1 MTLGF
6 LDGDVFRGLAFRI
19 LVFLTLALLPFGVI
33 AVIQTQ
39 QIARSAERNA
49 ELSLLGL
56 TEQAATVE
64 RAAIQEAFGTAMAL
78 GSIIQPYI
86 DQPEACSRFL
96 ATYRENTA
104 TYSHVGYIPLDGM
117 IECTSSMRRFDWSQI
132 EEFEERMANPRRAV
146 RASPTGPLS
155 GQPVIVIYQP
165 LQIDGTFAG
174 YLTLSLPL
182 PAIRSQERAELQRKP
197 EDVVIFNSEGRLL
210 LSDRGIAT
218 TEADLP
224 RNRSLK
230 LLVGEDGAVFSDEN
244 ADGEPRV
251 YSIVP
256 IVSGV
261 VYSMSVWHPADLP
274 VARGA
279 GMLSSFLPVAMW
291 LASLIVAFWS
301 LNRLAIRHIRKLGRQ
316 MRLFAYNRAMPRST
330 LIGRGVPRE
339 LVEMQQAFIGM
350 AESIIRDEAA
360 LEDNIRDK
368 NILLKEVHHRVKN
381 NLQLIS
387 SIMNMQIR
395 RAQSEDARFVLKRL
409 QERILSLA
417 TVHKNLYQSDN
428 ALDRVDAGAL
438 LKEIVRQLL
447 HVGLPAG
454 AGVKVEKSF
463 DAVEMDADDAAPLTL
478 LVSEAVTNAMKYI
491 GRRPDTG
498 EAKLEIGLHRV
509 AQDRAEFRIA
519 NTTGTGRGPD
529 GTGLGSQLINA
540 FARQLNGE
548 VDVTCEN
555 GLHVL
560 SLSFPVTYR
569 SRTTTDY

>member
-6 LDGDVFRGLAFRI
+6 LDGDVFRGLAFRMLI
-19 LVFLTLALLPFGVI
+19 FLTLALLPFGII
-33 AVIQTQ
+33 AVLQTQ
-39 QIARSAERNA
+39 QIAETAERNA

-56 TEQAATVE
+56 TEQAATAE
-64 RAAIQEAFGTAMAL
+64 RAAIQEAFGTAAAL
-78 GSIIQPYI
+78 GSIIQPYL
-86 DQPEACSRFL
+86 DQPEECSRFL
-96 ATYRENTA
+96 ATYREATA
-104 TYSHVGYIPLDGM
+104 TYTHVGYIPPDGM
-117 IECTSSMRRFDWSQI
+117 IECTSSMRRFDWSQV
-132 EEFEERMANPRRAV
+132 EEFDQSMTNPRRTV
-146 RASPTGPLS
+146 RARPMGPLS

-165 LQIDGTFAG
+165 LRVDEAFVG

-182 PAIRSQERAELQRKP
+182 TSIRSGTRSQPERKP
-197 EDVVIFNSEGRLL
+197 QDVVIFNAEGRVLL
-210 LSDRGIAT
+210 TDRGISES
-218 TEADLP
+218 EADLP

-230 LLVGEDGAVFSDEN
+230 LLIGEDGSVFDDEN
-244 ADGEPRV
+244 VAGEPRV
-251 YSIVP
+251 YSVVP
-256 IVSGV
+256 IVSNV
-261 VYSMSVWHPADLP
+261 VYSMSVWRPADLP
-274 VARGA
+274 ATREA
-279 GMLSSFLPVAMW
+279 GRLGSLLPVAMW

-330 LIGRGVPRE
+330 LGRGVPHE

-417 TVHKNLYQSDN
+417 TVHKNLYQSDS

-438 LKEIVRQLL
+438 LSEIVGQLL
-447 HVGLPAG
+447 RVGLPAG
-454 AGVKVEKSF
+454 SGVQVEQSF
-463 DAVEMDADDAAPLTL
+463 EPVDMDADDAAPLTL
-478 LVSEAVTNAMKYI
+478 LASEAVTNALKYI
-491 GRRPDTG
+491 GGSDQAGKAR
-498 EAKLEIGLHRV
+498 LEIDLRREGPANMR
-509 AQDRAEFRIA
+509 FRIA
-519 NTTGTGRGPD
+519 NTIGTGSSSA
-529 GTGLGSQLINA
+529 GTGLGSQLIHA
-540 FARQLNGE
+540 FARQLNGD
-548 VDVTCEN
+548 VDVTYEG

-560 SLSFPVTYR
+560 LLTFPVTHRNR
-569 SRTTTDY
+569 STTDY